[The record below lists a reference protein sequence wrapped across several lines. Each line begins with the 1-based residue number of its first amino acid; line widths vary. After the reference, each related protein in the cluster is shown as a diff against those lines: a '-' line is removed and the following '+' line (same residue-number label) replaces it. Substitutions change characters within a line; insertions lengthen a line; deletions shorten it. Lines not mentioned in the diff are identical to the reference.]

1 MTLRLYP
8 KNTAFNSNLHKFL
21 NLMKVGLTVFIAIL
35 LFGNTTNLDR
45 FQKILRFE
53 NYRFDIITTEW
64 GAVRELNIRV
74 FRDGQ
79 YLLNIKQKIDGYAT
93 NTQIGDLNHNGSPE
107 VYVYSCT
114 YGSGSFG
121 KIIGFE
127 FYPSDF
133 GAIKTEALTPKFKA
147 GYMGHDTFEVK
158 DFQMIR
164 KFPIY
169 KAGDANAQATGGT
182 QTIYYDLRYVGND
195 LYLKVQKAT
204 Y

>member
-8 KNTAFNSNLHKFL
+8 INSIFKPNLHKVL
-21 NLMKVGLTVFIAIL
+21 NLVKVHVTIFIIIL
-35 LFGNTTNLDR
+35 LFISTTNLNR

-53 NYRFDIITTEW
+53 NYRFDITTTEW

-74 FRDGQ
+74 FRDGE

-93 NTQIGDLNHNGSPE
+93 NAELGDLNHNGSPE
-107 VYVYSCT
+107 IYVYSCT

-121 KIIGFE
+121 KVIGFE
-127 FYPSDF
+127 FYENNF
-133 GAIKTEALTPKFKA
+133 GAIRTEALNPILKQ
-147 GYMGHDTFEVK
+147 GYMGHDFFEVK
-158 DFQMIR
+158 NFQLIR

-182 QTIYYDLRYVGND
+182 QTIRYNLKYVGND
-195 LYLKVQKAT
+195 LYLKSK
-204 Y
+204 